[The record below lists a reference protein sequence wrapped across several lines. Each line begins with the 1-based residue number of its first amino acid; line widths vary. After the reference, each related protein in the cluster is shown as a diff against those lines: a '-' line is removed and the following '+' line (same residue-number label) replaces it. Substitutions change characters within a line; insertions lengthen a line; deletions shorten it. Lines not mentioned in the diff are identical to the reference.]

1 MLRALC
7 SRSSPVPLKR
17 RPRNSRT
24 CGGFFDVATLQK
36 RRGELDSLM
45 AGEAFWNNREQA
57 QKFIDEANTI
67 RGKSEPLAQAEKQLE
82 DFRVMIE
89 LGEAE
94 APTRKPNLKR
104 NSKPTSRS

>member
-1 MLRALC
+1 
-7 SRSSPVPLKR
+7 
-17 RPRNSRT
+17 
-24 CGGFFDVATLQK
+24 
-36 RRGELDSLM
+36 M

-67 RGKSEPLAQAEKQLE
+67 RGKVEPLAQAEKQLE

-94 APTRKPNLKR
+94 PPEAQTKR
-104 NSKPTSRS
+104 